1 MEMTFS
7 EALGWAGSLSYVAAY
22 LLLSLK
28 KISAD
33 RPLYHLMN
41 LVGAAGLILNGL
53 AMRDFP
59 SVAVNIAWMCI
70 GLMALFMIAGRMR
83 DPSG

>member
-33 RPLYHLMN
+33 RPLDARALR
-41 LVGAAGLILNGL
+41 AASS
-53 AMRDFP
+53 R
-59 SVAVNIAWMCI
+59 
-70 GLMALFMIAGRMR
+70 
-83 DPSG
+83 